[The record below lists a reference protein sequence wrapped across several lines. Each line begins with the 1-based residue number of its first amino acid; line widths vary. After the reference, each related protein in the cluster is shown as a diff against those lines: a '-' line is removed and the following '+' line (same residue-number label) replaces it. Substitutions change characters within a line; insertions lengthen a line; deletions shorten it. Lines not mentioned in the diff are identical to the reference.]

1 MMDRTLFDPII
12 GHSRLKEQ
20 FARLIDEDRIPHA
33 MIFAGPAGI
42 GKTLMA
48 IAVASALVGRR
59 VFPDLASRE
68 GEAVAGDKDDAFYLA
83 PMGAM
88 LKVDQFRQ
96 LQGELALQGE
106 AGRRRVCII
115 DHVETMNTEF
125 ANRMLKILEEPPS
138 GVCFI
143 LITDQPDLLLPTII
157 SRCARFTFDPVGDDE
172 MRQGLRRLRG
182 DGGNWDE
189 AILWGGGIVR
199 TVLSYL
205 DGQGTDKAH
214 FALDFLT
221 TTAKHACPYA
231 KWLALSAALTDR
243 ETTEILGWIS
253 LFLRDMA
260 VLRSDAGRD
269 YIRLKGYIHEM
280 TELLPYWTD
289 DAVFGLSRVL
299 DEGLEAVSRHVNVRL
314 VWDYVCLQAIR
325 LRGGIQ

>member
-1 MMDRTLFDPII
+1 MVDRTLFDPII

-106 AGRRRVCII
+106 TGRRRVCII

-260 VLRSDAGRD
+260 VLRSGAGRD

>member
-189 AILWGGGIVR
+189 AILWGSGIVR

-260 VLRSDAGRD
+260 VLRSGAGRD

-325 LRGGIQ
+325 LRGGI

>member
-260 VLRSDAGRD
+260 VLRSGAGRD

-325 LRGGIQ
+325 LRGGTQ

>member
-12 GHSRLKEQ
+12 GHSHLKEQ

-260 VLRSDAGRD
+260 VLRSGAGRD

>member
-106 AGRRRVCII
+106 AGHRRVCII

-172 MRQGLRRLRG
+172 MRRGLRRLRG

-260 VLRSDAGRD
+260 VLRSGAGRD

>member
-260 VLRSDAGRD
+260 VLRSGAGRD
-269 YIRLKGYIHEM
+269 YIRLKEYIHEM

>member
-115 DHVETMNTEF
+115 DNVETMNTEF

-260 VLRSDAGRD
+260 VLRSGAGRD

>member
-1 MMDRTLFDPII
+1 MDRTLFDSII
-12 GHSRLKEQ
+12 GHGRLKEQ
-20 FARLIDEDRIPHA
+20 FARLIDEDRVPHA
-33 MIFAGPAGI
+33 MIFAGPAGV
-42 GKTLMA
+42 GKTMMA

-83 PMGAM
+83 PLGAM

-106 AGRRRVCII
+106 AGCCRVCII

-157 SRCARFTFDPVGDDE
+157 SRCARFTFDPVSDEE
-172 MRQGLRRLRG
+172 MRQGLRRLKG
-182 DGGNWDE
+182 DGGNWEE

-205 DGQGTDKAH
+205 EGQGTDKAH

-221 TTAKHACPYA
+221 ITAKHACPYA
-231 KWLALSAALTDR
+231 KWLAVSAALTDT

-253 LFLRDMA
+253 FFLRDMA
-260 VLRSDAGRD
+260 VLRSGAGRD

-289 DAVFGLSRVL
+289 DAVFGLSQVL

-314 VWDYVCLQAIR
+314 VWDYVCIRAIR
-325 LRGGIQ
+325 LRGGF

>member
-1 MMDRTLFDPII
+1 MDRTLFDPII

-42 GKTLMA
+42 GKTMMA

-231 KWLALSAALTDR
+231 KWLALSAALTDK

-260 VLRSDAGRD
+260 VLRSGAGRD

>member
-231 KWLALSAALTDR
+231 KWLALSAALTDK

-260 VLRSDAGRD
+260 VLRSGAGRD

-280 TELLPYWTD
+280 IELLPYWTD

-299 DEGLEAVSRHVNVRL
+299 DEGREAVSRHVNVRL

>member
-106 AGRRRVCII
+106 TGRRRVCII

-260 VLRSDAGRD
+260 VLRSGAGRD

-289 DAVFGLSRVL
+289 DAVFGLFRVL

>member
-115 DHVETMNTEF
+115 DNVETMNTEF

-221 TTAKHACPYA
+221 TTAKHSCPYA

-260 VLRSDAGRD
+260 VLRSGAGRD

>member
-48 IAVASALVGRR
+48 VAVASALVGRR

-260 VLRSDAGRD
+260 VLRSGAGRD

>member
-1 MMDRTLFDPII
+1 
-12 GHSRLKEQ
+12 
-20 FARLIDEDRIPHA
+20 
-33 MIFAGPAGI
+33 
-42 GKTLMA
+42 
-48 IAVASALVGRR
+48 
-59 VFPDLASRE
+59 
-68 GEAVAGDKDDAFYLA
+68 
-83 PMGAM
+83 
-88 LKVDQFRQ
+88 
-96 LQGELALQGE
+96 
-106 AGRRRVCII
+106 
-115 DHVETMNTEF
+115 MNTEF

-182 DGGNWDE
+182 DGRNWDE

-260 VLRSDAGRD
+260 VLRSGAGRD

>member
-106 AGRRRVCII
+106 TGRRRVCII

-260 VLRSDAGRD
+260 VLRSGAGRD

-299 DEGLEAVSRHVNVRL
+299 DEGLEAVLRHVNVRL

>member
-1 MMDRTLFDPII
+1 
-12 GHSRLKEQ
+12 
-20 FARLIDEDRIPHA
+20 
-33 MIFAGPAGI
+33 
-42 GKTLMA
+42 
-48 IAVASALVGRR
+48 
-59 VFPDLASRE
+59 
-68 GEAVAGDKDDAFYLA
+68 
-83 PMGAM
+83 M

-106 AGRRRVCII
+106 ACCRRVCII

-157 SRCARFTFDPVGDDE
+157 SRCARFTFDPVSDEE
-172 MRQGLRRLRG
+172 MRQGLRRLKG
-182 DGGNWDE
+182 DGGNWEE

-205 DGQGTDKAH
+205 EGQGTDKAH

-221 TTAKHACPYA
+221 ITAKHACPYA
-231 KWLALSAALTDR
+231 KWLAVSAALTDT

-260 VLRSDAGRD
+260 VLRSGAGRD

-289 DAVFGLSRVL
+289 DAVFGLSQVL

-314 VWDYVCLQAIR
+314 VWDYVCIRAIR
-325 LRGGIQ
+325 LRGGF

>member
-1 MMDRTLFDPII
+1 MDRTLFDPII
-12 GHSRLKEQ
+12 GHGRLKEQ

-106 AGRRRVCII
+106 TGRRRVCII

-260 VLRSDAGRD
+260 VLRSGAGRD

>member
-48 IAVASALVGRR
+48 IAVASALIGRR

-106 AGRRRVCII
+106 TGRRRVCII

-260 VLRSDAGRD
+260 VLRSGAGRD

>member
-48 IAVASALVGRR
+48 IAVASALVGHR

-88 LKVDQFRQ
+88 LKVEQFRQ

-260 VLRSDAGRD
+260 VLRSGAGRD

>member
-1 MMDRTLFDPII
+1 MDMTLFDPII

-106 AGRRRVCII
+106 TGRRRVCII

-260 VLRSDAGRD
+260 VLRSGAGRD

>member
-33 MIFAGPAGI
+33 LIFAGPAGI

-106 AGRRRVCII
+106 TGRRRVCII

-260 VLRSDAGRD
+260 VLRSGAGRD

>member
-1 MMDRTLFDPII
+1 MDRTLFDPII

-106 AGRRRVCII
+106 TGRRRVCII

-182 DGGNWDE
+182 DGGIGTKPSSGVAASSGLYCPISTARGRIRPISPWIFDDYGE
-189 AILWGGGIVR
+189 TCLSLCQMAGPVR
-199 TVLSYL
+199 GA
-205 DGQGTDKAH
+205 DG
-214 FALDFLT
+214 
-221 TTAKHACPYA
+221 
-231 KWLALSAALTDR
+231 
-243 ETTEILGWIS
+243 
-253 LFLRDMA
+253 
-260 VLRSDAGRD
+260 
-269 YIRLKGYIHEM
+269 
-280 TELLPYWTD
+280 
-289 DAVFGLSRVL
+289 
-299 DEGLEAVSRHVNVRL
+299 
-314 VWDYVCLQAIR
+314 
-325 LRGGIQ
+325 

>member
-260 VLRSDAGRD
+260 VLRSGAGRD

-289 DAVFGLSRVL
+289 DAVFGLSQVL

-314 VWDYVCLQAIR
+314 VWDYVCIRAIR
-325 LRGGIQ
+325 LRGGF

>member
-1 MMDRTLFDPII
+1 MDRTLFDSII
-12 GHSRLKEQ
+12 GHGRLKEQ
-20 FARLIDEDRIPHA
+20 FARLIDEDRVPHA
-33 MIFAGPAGI
+33 MIFAGPAGV
-42 GKTLMA
+42 GKTMMA

-83 PMGAM
+83 PLGAM

-106 AGRRRVCII
+106 AGCRRVCII

-125 ANRMLKILEEPPS
+125 ANRMLKILEEPPT

-172 MRQGLRRLRG
+172 MRQGLRRLKG
-182 DGGNWDE
+182 DGGNWEE

-205 DGQGTDKAH
+205 EGQGTDKAH

-221 TTAKHACPYA
+221 ITAKHACPYA
-231 KWLALSAALTDR
+231 KWLAVSAVLTDT

-260 VLRSDAGRD
+260 VLRSGAGRD

-289 DAVFGLSRVL
+289 DAVFGLSQVL

-314 VWDYVCLQAIR
+314 VWDYVCIRAIR
-325 LRGGIQ
+325 LRGGF

>member
-12 GHSRLKEQ
+12 GHGRLKEQ

-33 MIFAGPAGI
+33 MIFDGPAGI
-42 GKTLMA
+42 GKTMMA
-48 IAVASALVGRR
+48 IAVASALVGRS

-83 PMGAM
+83 PLGAM

-106 AGRRRVCII
+106 AGHRRVCII

-125 ANRMLKILEEPPS
+125 ANRMLKILEEPPA

-205 DGQGTDKAH
+205 DGKGADKAH

-221 TTAKHACPYA
+221 ITAKHACPYA
-231 KWLALSAALTDR
+231 KWLAVSAALTDT

-260 VLRSDAGRD
+260 VLHSGADRD

-280 TELLPYWTD
+280 KELLPYWTD
-289 DAVFGLSRVL
+289 ERVFAVSQVL
-299 DEGLEAVSRHVNVRL
+299 NEALEAVSRHVNVRL
-314 VWDYVCLQAIR
+314 VWDYVCIRTIR
-325 LRGGIQ
+325 LKGGF

>member
-106 AGRRRVCII
+106 TGRRRVCII

-172 MRQGLRRLRG
+172 MCQGLRRLRG

-260 VLRSDAGRD
+260 VLRSGAGRD

>member
-1 MMDRTLFDPII
+1 MMDRTLFEPII

-106 AGRRRVCII
+106 TGRRRVCII

-260 VLRSDAGRD
+260 VLRSGAGRD

>member
-48 IAVASALVGRR
+48 IAVVSALVGRR

-106 AGRRRVCII
+106 TGRRRVCII

-221 TTAKHACPYA
+221 TTTKHACPYA

-260 VLRSDAGRD
+260 VLRSGAGRD

>member
-83 PMGAM
+83 PMEAM

-231 KWLALSAALTDR
+231 KWLALSAALTDK

-260 VLRSDAGRD
+260 VLRSGAGRD

>member
-96 LQGELALQGE
+96 LPGELALQGE
-106 AGRRRVCII
+106 TGRRRVCLI

-260 VLRSDAGRD
+260 VLRSGAGRD

>member
-1 MMDRTLFDPII
+1 
-12 GHSRLKEQ
+12 
-20 FARLIDEDRIPHA
+20 
-33 MIFAGPAGI
+33 
-42 GKTLMA
+42 
-48 IAVASALVGRR
+48 
-59 VFPDLASRE
+59 
-68 GEAVAGDKDDAFYLA
+68 
-83 PMGAM
+83 MGAM

-106 AGRRRVCII
+106 AGHRRVCII

-260 VLRSDAGRD
+260 VLRSGAGRD

>member
-1 MMDRTLFDPII
+1 MDRTLFDPII

-106 AGRRRVCII
+106 TVRRRVCII

-260 VLRSDAGRD
+260 VLRSGAGRD

>member
-106 AGRRRVCII
+106 TGRRRVCII

-157 SRCARFTFDPVGDDE
+157 SRCAHFTFDPVGDDE

-260 VLRSDAGRD
+260 VLRSGAGRD

>member
-1 MMDRTLFDPII
+1 MDRTLFDPII

-106 AGRRRVCII
+106 TGRRRVCII

-260 VLRSDAGRD
+260 VLRSGAGRD

-314 VWDYVCLQAIR
+314 VWDYVCFQAIR

>member
-106 AGRRRVCII
+106 TGRRRVCII

-260 VLRSDAGRD
+260 VLRSGAGRD

-280 TELLPYWTD
+280 TELLLYWTD

>member
-48 IAVASALVGRR
+48 IAVASALGGRR

-106 AGRRRVCII
+106 TGRRRVCII

-260 VLRSDAGRD
+260 VLRSGAGRD

>member
-106 AGRRRVCII
+106 TGRRRVCII

-221 TTAKHACPYA
+221 TTAKHACSYA

-260 VLRSDAGRD
+260 VLRSGAGRD